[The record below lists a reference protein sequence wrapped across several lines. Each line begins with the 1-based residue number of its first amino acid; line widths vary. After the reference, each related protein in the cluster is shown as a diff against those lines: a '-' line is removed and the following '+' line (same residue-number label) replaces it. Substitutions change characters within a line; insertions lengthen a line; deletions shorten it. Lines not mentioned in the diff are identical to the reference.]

1 MATIE
6 DQRKRYEE
14 KFKPGETFTEL
25 DLAYE
30 STRNMRDPSLIKD
43 FSQSNEDYVV
53 DSADPNNLEEQFIP
67 DSDQV
72 GNQYGM
78 LADTGFTAY
87 NTGKTLS
94 SKNLS
99 SPLTAFDTSAFPL
112 YFEYND
118 PASSA

>member
-1 MATIE
+1 MSTIE

-78 LADTGFTAY
+78 IADTG
-87 NTGKTLS
+87 LQ
-94 SKNLS
+94 
-99 SPLTAFDTSAFPL
+99 LTIQLKL
-112 YFEYND
+112 YLMYFFKLCRQQKLF
-118 PASSA
+118 